1 MSQIKGLDKFSSH
14 SPNAEYAYLI
24 DDDKVWFI
32 DYVIGIAFRTPI
44 DFTTVNSKSA
54 DYNNSADTNL
64 GLLES
69 GRPYREFSDFKDF
82 QDYMEDYLGQ
92 EIVMESTIDPT
103 THIEGDDRRITWH
116 VNNDKVSDTRS

>member
-44 DFTTVNSKSA
+44 DFTTFNSKSA
-54 DYNNSADTNL
+54 DYNDSTNTNL

-82 QDYMEDYLGQ
+82 QDYMEDYVGQ
-92 EIVMESTIDPT
+92 EIVMESTIDPI

-116 VNNDKVSDTRS
+116 VNNDKVSDMQS